1 MEQKENMMGTKKELP
16 LLASMAIPMMLSML
30 VQSLYN
36 IVDSIFVSR
45 LGSDALT
52 AVSLVYPL
60 QNIVTALS
68 VGFGVGLNAVIA
80 MNLGAKNFE
89 KANITATLGVFFTF
103 IHGLIFVIFGLI
115 VTKPFLRLFT
125 SDETIL
131 KWGSSYSYIVL
142 CFALGLLMQL
152 VMEKIFQAVG
162 DMMTT
167 MMLLGSG
174 FVINLALDPIL
185 IFGKLGFPAMGV
197 KGAAIASVIGQFG
210 SCLLYIIVYLKKN
223 IEVRIG
229 RKYLIFDKEI
239 IAQVY
244 KITVPSSLV
253 VALPSILVSVLNGML
268 VKFSELH
275 VAVFGVYYK
284 LQTFIYLPSNG
295 IVQGMRPII
304 SYNYGAEKYK
314 RVKKTINISLIIV
327 AIIMTVGTILA
338 MALPEQIFAI
348 FDADADMLTI
358 GVPALR
364 IISLGFIISS
374 VGVVYSA
381 TFEALGRGFSALVIS
396 MLRQFVVTIIAA
408 FVLAKPFGALGIWA
422 AFPIAETVGAVVAF
436 FMMRVQLRK
445 FDR

>member
-1 MEQKENMMGTKKELP
+1 MEQKENVMGTKKELP
-16 LLASMAIPMMLSML
+16 LLVSMAIPMMLSML

-36 IVDSIFVSR
+36 IVDSVFVSR

-60 QNIVTALS
+60 QNIVTALA

-103 IHGLIFVIFGLI
+103 IHGLLFVVFGLL

-125 SDETIL
+125 TDETIL
-131 KWGSSYSYIVL
+131 AWGSSYSYIVL

-174 FVINLALDPIL
+174 FVINLILDPIL

-223 IEVRIG
+223 IDVKIG

-253 VALPSILVSVLNGML
+253 VALPSVLISVLNGML
-268 VKFSELH
+268 VSFSKLH
-275 VAVFGVYYK
+275 VAVFGIYFK
-284 LQTFIYLPSNG
+284 LQSFIYLPANG

-304 SYNYGAEKYK
+304 SYNYGAEKYH
-314 RVKKTINISLIIV
+314 RVKKTIHISLIIV
-327 AIIMTVGTILA
+327 AAIMAAGTLLALLIPQQIL
-338 MALPEQIFAI
+338 AI
-348 FDADADMLTI
+348 FDADADMLAI

-364 IISLGFIISS
+364 IISLGFIVSA
-374 VGVVYSA
+374 VGVIYSG
-381 TFEALGRGFSALVIS
+381 TFEALGRGFEALVIS
-396 MLRQFVVTIIAA
+396 LLRQFAVTIAA
-408 FVLAKPFGALGIWA
+408 SFILSRIFGALGIWA
-422 AFPIAETVGAVVAF
+422 AFPIAEAIGAIAAF
-436 FMMRVQLRK
+436 FMMRRQLRK
-445 FDR
+445 F